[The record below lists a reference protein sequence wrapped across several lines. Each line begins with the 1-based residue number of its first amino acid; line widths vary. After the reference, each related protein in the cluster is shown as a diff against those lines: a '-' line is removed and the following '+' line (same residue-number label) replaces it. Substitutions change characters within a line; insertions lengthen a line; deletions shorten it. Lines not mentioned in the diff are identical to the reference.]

1 MRWLTC
7 VGLVVDED
15 GGKVDV
21 VMSVVLVLQE
31 HDLLVLDGCDLTTSV
46 GPDLSAAHVDGDD
59 QEDEADPRPPVHH
72 GEVEV
77 ILRLHKVEDER

>member
-21 VMSVVLVLQE
+21 VMSVVLVVQQ
-31 HDLLVLDGCDLTTSV
+31 HDLLVLDGGDLTTEV
-46 GPDLSAAHVDGDD
+46 GPDLGAAHVDGED

-72 GEVEV
+72 GEVEG
-77 ILRLHKVEDER
+77 IL